1 MPPPHAAQA
10 RREHDAT
17 MAGLKRQQ
25 VASRK
30 ELARLRAAVERTG
43 GAPSAA
49 EEEGGAPSAAA
60 PAGAPTGG
68 AADDAAAAF
77 GAAFL
82 QKSHAAAAQPVA
94 AAAAAGGDEEAE
106 IAELEERAEGYQN
119 AVERAWA
126 EVQRMEDSR
135 YAPLRSLAPPCIPL
149 HSRTPPCTP
158 LHPLTPP
165 YTPLPGAAYGGRAA
179 ADGRAL

>member
-1 MPPPHAAQA
+1 
-10 RREHDAT
+10 

-94 AAAAAGGDEEAE
+94 AAAAAAGGDEEAE

-126 EVQRMEDSR
+126 EVRRMEDSP
-135 YAPLRSLAPPCIPL
+135 YAPLLTLRPLAAPLPPPP
-149 HSRTPPCTP
+149 TPS
-158 LHPLTPP
+158 HPLPPP
-165 YTPLPGAAYGGRAA
+165 YMPLPGAAYGGHAA
-179 ADGRAL
+179 ADGRPLRGYARRGGQP

>member
-1 MPPPHAAQA
+1 
-10 RREHDAT
+10 

-126 EVQRMEDSR
+126 EVRRMEDSP
-135 YAPLRSLAPPCIPL
+135 YAPLLTLRPLAAPLPPPP
-149 HSRTPPCTP
+149 TPS
-158 LHPLTPP
+158 HPLPPP
-165 YTPLPGAAYGGRAA
+165 YMPLPGAAYGGHAA
-179 ADGRAL
+179 ADGRPLRGYARGGGQP

>member
-1 MPPPHAAQA
+1 
-10 RREHDAT
+10 

-126 EVQRMEDSR
+126 EVRRMEDSP
-135 YAPLRSLAPPCIPL
+135 YAPLLTLRPLAAPLPPPP
-149 HSRTPPCTP
+149 TPS
-158 LHPLTPP
+158 HPLPPP
-165 YTPLPGAAYGGRAA
+165 YMPLPGAAYGGHAA
-179 ADGRAL
+179 ADGRPLRGYARRGGQP